1 MDTGTEYLV
10 GIAIGLMT
18 DVATEVGE
26 VGFVG
31 EGGLAVEGEVVTLI
45 DEIRSLKIRKGLYCC
60 LLIFPS

>member
-10 GIAIGLMT
+10 GIAMGLMT
-18 DVATEVGE
+18 DVATE

-60 LLIFPS
+60 VLIFLS